1 MISFGFTVTEEEEE
15 EEEEVEATGL
25 ASTEE
30 AKRLMRRDETE
41 ITEVALAAAA
51 AAVAAVCLLAFLSSA
66 FLNSRRLNW
75 GSKDSSTDRTLEGW
89 LVAYS
94 SP

>member
-51 AAVAAVCLLAFLSSA
+51 VAAVCLLDFLSSA